1 MKRIILQACCL
12 LLFSWLFAHRAS
24 AQQADSVATLAS
36 RIDTLL
42 KYKLPAGAHA
52 GLCIYDLTAGRMLYE
67 YQADKLSRPASTM
80 KVMTAITALS
90 QQGIDEPFRTE
101 LWTRGRIVGDTLKGD
116 LYVVGGFDPELDE
129 TDLKE
134 LIGGLTKRGIRFALL
149 GNGLVVGRH
158 SFHLSALPFAADAQQ
173 RCAASHAAP
182 CRTWPGGTSRMQSGF
197 YLLYYR

>member
-42 KYKLPAGAHA
+42 KYELPAGAHA

-134 LIGGLTKRGIRFALL
+134 LIGGLTKRGIRVLD
-149 GNGLVVGRH
+149 GRIVGDV
-158 SFHLSALPFAADAQQ
+158 SMKDSLY
-173 RCAASHAAP
+173 
-182 CRTWPGGTSRMQSGF
+182 WGT
-197 YLLYYR
+197 

>member
-52 GLCIYDLTAGRMLYE
+52 GHCIYDLTAGRMLYE

-129 TDLKE
+129 ADHDRPSRLRRRVQEHGNVRAGRRLSRIADSYLHHAERAKR
-134 LIGGLTKRGIRFALL
+134 LAGRKGG
-149 GNGLVVGRH
+149 
-158 SFHLSALPFAADAQQ
+158 SLS
-173 RCAASHAAP
+173 
-182 CRTWPGGTSRMQSGF
+182 
-197 YLLYYR
+197 